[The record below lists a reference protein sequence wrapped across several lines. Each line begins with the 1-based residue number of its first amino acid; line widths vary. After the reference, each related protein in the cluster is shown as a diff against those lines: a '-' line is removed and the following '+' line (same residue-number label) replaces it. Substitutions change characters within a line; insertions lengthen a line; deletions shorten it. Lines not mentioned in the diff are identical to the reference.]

1 MQTGNSSEEIL
12 RMEHVTKYYG
22 NGEAAARALND
33 VSLTVK
39 KGEFTAI
46 MGASGSGKST
56 LLNVTAT
63 IDRVSCGEI
72 YVEGRMISKCKERE
86 LSDFRRDRLGFIFQE
101 YNLLD
106 TLTVAENIKL
116 PLNLKHAGVEQ
127 TEKELRRVAETLD
140 IKELLDRFP
149 GSLSGGQR
157 QRAAC
162 ARAIITAPALV
173 LADEP
178 TGALDSANSGTLMRT
193 FCMMNSRLQS
203 TILMVT
209 HDALVGS
216 YAERVLFLK
225 DGAIWNELRRG
236 KREQKLFYSEILT
249 VMAALGGDTD
259 VM

>member
-140 IKELLDRFP
+140 IKELLDR
-149 GSLSGGQR
+149 
-157 QRAAC
+157 C
-162 ARAIITAPALV
+162 AGFCQFGR
-173 LADEP
+173 ADENLLYDEQQ
-178 TGALDSANSGTLMRT
+178 ASVDDSDG
-193 FCMMNSRLQS
+193 
-203 TILMVT
+203 
-209 HDALVGS
+209 DA
-216 YAERVLFLK
+216 
-225 DGAIWNELRRG
+225 
-236 KREQKLFYSEILT
+236 
-249 VMAALGGDTD
+249 
-259 VM
+259 